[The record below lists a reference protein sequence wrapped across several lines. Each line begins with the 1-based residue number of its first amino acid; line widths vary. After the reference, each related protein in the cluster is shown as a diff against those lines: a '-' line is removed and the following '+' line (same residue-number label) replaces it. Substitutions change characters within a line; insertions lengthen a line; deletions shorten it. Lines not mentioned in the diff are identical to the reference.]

1 MNSPNGVITFF
12 SSSHA
17 LHAESVLKA
26 AGYEVELVPGP
37 KDISPNCGVAIRY
50 EYLLT
55 AQIKGVLDGKGVLY
69 EACHLYAINQ
79 QKSLIDKLLGR

>member
-1 MNSPNGVITFF
+1 MNSLYGVITFF

-17 LHAESVLKA
+17 LHAEAVLKA

-50 EYLLT
+50 EYSAT
-55 AQIKGVLDGKGVLY
+55 AQIQGVLESKGVTY
-69 EACHLYAINQ
+69 EACHLYTFQQ
-79 QKSLIDKLLGR
+79 QKSLIDRLLGR